1 MSNIRVLDEKTAGKI
16 AAGEVI
22 ERPAGVLKEL
32 LENAVD
38 AGATCINV
46 DIEGSGK
53 DLIRINDNGCGMSA
67 EDLELSVVRH
77 ATSKIRAFDDL
88 EHLHTFGFRGEALY
102 SVAAV
107 SRMTLTSCEE
117 GGSGSRI
124 EVHAG
129 KTVSKSPAPSIKG
142 TTVEIRNLFY
152 NTPARLK
159 FLKSDSYERACLL
172 KVIEESALANLSVA
186 YRVTVNGR
194 EVYNLPA
201 QNGPLSQAVPA
212 RAKAILG
219 EEVSQSFISKE
230 FEEMGL
236 KLFLTPADKLVS
248 VRDMQYVFVNRRPID
263 SKTVQQAIYKAYQNV
278 RPKDRHPA
286 FVAYMTLSPAD
297 FDVNIHPQKRDIR
310 FVNENQVFG
319 FIMHAAG
326 ETVFQNARPVEV
338 AVTPSVDLPSSAPPA
353 AEKLFAAESAAAA
366 KPRISGNTFL
376 SAEAFAPQPE
386 PASAPVFG
394 VKSGFAPKPGFLMRE
409 TEEPVDYVARPA
421 APAEESVASGVE
433 FALPEPPADER
444 GLDSTG
450 EPTWYHGPYHYLGQL
465 QKSYLLFENP
475 LGLVLIDQHAAQERV
490 LFEHYLDAFDKRDV
504 KVQKLLF
511 PIHVDLPPSNAE
523 TLLSW
528 VNWLKTAGF
537 ELESFS
543 ARTVL
548 VHSMPHMIRFKEDD
562 MKEFIVSLSQVV
574 GDPSKSTESLKRK
587 MVAMLACKKAVKA
600 HDQISAAEAEGL
612 LENMK
617 KCKDGMH
624 CPHGRPCVAQLKMKD
639 IDKLFGR

>member
-38 AGATCINV
+38 AGAACINV

-67 EDLELSVVRH
+67 EDLELSVLRH

-88 EHLHTFGFRGEALY
+88 ENLHTFGFRGEALY

-107 SRMTLTSCEE
+107 SKMTLTSCEE
-117 GGSGSRI
+117 GGNGNRI
-124 EVHAG
+124 ELHAG
-129 KTVSKSPAPSIKG
+129 KVVLKSPAPSIKG

-172 KVIEESALANLSVA
+172 KVIEESALANLGVS

-201 QNGPLSQAVPA
+201 ENGPLAEAVPA

-219 EEVSQSFISKE
+219 EEVSQSLVFKE
-230 FEEMGL
+230 FEDMGL

-286 FVAYMTLSPAD
+286 FIAYMTLSPAD

-310 FVNENQVFG
+310 FVNENKVFG

-338 AVTPSVDLPSSAPPA
+338 GVAAPSVDLPPAAQPA
-353 AEKLFAAESAAAA
+353 AEKLFAGKPGEPQPAGNTFMSAAAFA
-366 KPRISGNTFL
+366 SQPVVSKPD
-376 SAEAFAPQPE
+376 
-386 PASAPVFG
+386 
-394 VKSGFAPKPGFLMRE
+394 FAPKPGFLMRE
-409 TEEPVDYVARPA
+409 TEEPVDYVARPVA
-421 APAEESVASGVE
+421 PAPAEETQSVQS
-433 FALPEPPADER
+433 PAREETPSAAELTAAD
-444 GLDSTG
+444 D
-450 EPTWYHGPYHYLGQL
+450 PAWYQGPYHYLGQL

-528 VNWLKTAGF
+528 ADWLKTAGF
-537 ELESFS
+537 EVEPFS

-548 VHSMPHMIRFKEDD
+548 VRSMPHMIRFKEDD

-574 GDPSKSTESLKRK
+574 GDPSKSTEGLKRK
-587 MVAMLACKKAVKA
+587 MVAMLACKKAIKA

-639 IDKLFGR
+639 VDKLFGR